1 MGDRKAGRRGRM
13 AMAVAALG
21 CAVTLGACTV
31 PDPPGNA
38 PLRYRD
44 TVFTNTTVTS
54 DLAYGSAPDAQG
66 NPKTLTLDLYQP
78 TGDTQTKRPAIVW
91 IHGGAFHGGDK
102 TSQPFPKLATQFA
115 QRGYVAASIN
125 YRLLATDKCAGVHPP
140 PASCVAAAIEAQ
152 HDAQA
157 AVRWLRA
164 HATEYGI
171 DPTRIA
177 VGGGSA
183 GADTALLVGAHSED
197 PGSSGT
203 PNESSKVGGVVS
215 ISGVLPHEGQDLLTS
230 DDAPTLWFVG
240 SEDPLIPN
248 ESDVVANAV
257 ALYNA
262 GVLSV
267 PEILQGA
274 GHVPVNSTYGP
285 TIYTQS
291 ANFLYFVLDLAHAA
305 GSPPGNAAATD
316 AMAKRLEA
324 RRNN

>member
-1 MGDRKAGRRGRM
+1 M
-13 AMAVAALG
+13 
-21 CAVTLGACTV
+21 
-31 PDPPGNA
+31 
-38 PLRYRD
+38 
-44 TVFTNTTVTS
+44 FTNTTITG

-66 NPKTLTLDLYQP
+66 NPVTLKLDLYRP
-78 TGDTQTKRPAIVW
+78 TGDTQTSRPAIVW
-91 IHGGAFHGGDK
+91 IHGGGFHAGDK
-102 TSQPFPKLATQFA
+102 AQQPFPNLATQFA

-125 YRLLATDKCAGVHPP
+125 YRLLGTDKCAGVHPP
-140 PASCVAAAIEAQ
+140 PASCEAAAIDAQ

-164 HATEYGI
+164 NATTYGI

-215 ISGVLPHEGQDLLTS
+215 ISGVLPPDGQAFLTS
-230 DDAPTLWFVG
+230 DDAPTLWFIG
-240 SEDPLIPN
+240 TKDPNIPN
-248 ESDVVANAV
+248 YNDVVANAG

-267 PEILQGA
+267 PEVLQGA
-274 GHVPVNSTYGP
+274 GHVPVNATYGP

-291 ANFLYFVLDLAHAA
+291 ANFLYFTLDLAHAA

-316 AMAKRLEA
+316 AMAKQLAVRA
-324 RRNN
+324 RK